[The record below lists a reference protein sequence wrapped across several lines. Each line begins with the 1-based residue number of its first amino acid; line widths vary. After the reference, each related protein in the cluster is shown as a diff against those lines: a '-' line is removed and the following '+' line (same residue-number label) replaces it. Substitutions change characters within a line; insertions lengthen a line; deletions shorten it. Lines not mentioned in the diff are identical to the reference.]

1 MKLKH
6 TNSILEYFEYFCQMS
21 AKLIHKPVAHREIK
35 LK

>member
-1 MKLKH
+1 
-6 TNSILEYFEYFCQMS
+6 MS